1 MKQIKIKQFGVLLL
15 GLSMALMMSCSKDE
29 EVNVV
34 DNGEPIV
41 HNMNQELTGEFE
53 GEWTCSEISSSR
65 GRIMVNERY
74 VIIDELPAE
83 NILKSIIFMVY
94 DVDPDTKAKIID
106 SIGNIF
112 FASSYEYPVTD
123 LQIRY
128 ELGEYSVTNGMYYA
142 SASSVKNM
150 LSDLTTQ
157 FVNDHETIVIGP
169 PEPNS
174 ISFVVKADGQRYR
187 IDLISKDHDV
197 DMEFLMKQQWDG
209 TPAGLWIIQYWFST
223 YRVVNLQTGQ
233 QFDLSP
239 IFSGHRMNQ
248 GKADT
253 MQLIFNASQR
263 ISGSH
268 GNVAYY

>member
-1 MKQIKIKQFGVLLL
+1 MKKFGVILF
-15 GLSMALMMSCSKDE
+15 GLSMELLMSCSKEKE
-29 EVNVV
+29 EEIV

-41 HNMNQELTGEFE
+41 HSMNQELTGEFE
-53 GEWTCSEISSSR
+53 GEWTCSEIAYSK

-74 VIIDELPAE
+74 IMIEELPAE
-83 NILKSIIFMVY
+83 NILKSMIFMVY

-128 ELGEYSVTNGMYYA
+128 ELGEYSAINGMYYG
-142 SASSVKNM
+142 SASSIKNM
-150 LSDLTTQ
+150 WSGLTTQ
-157 FVNDHETIVIGP
+157 FVKDQETIVIGP
-169 PEPNS
+169 AEPNN

-209 TPAGLWIIQYWFST
+209 TPAGLWIIQYRFST

-239 IFSGHRMNQ
+239 IFSGHRLNQ

-253 MQLIFNASQR
+253 MQLRFNASQR

>member
-1 MKQIKIKQFGVLLL
+1 MKKFGVILF
-15 GLSMALMMSCSKDE
+15 GLSMALLMSCSKEKE
-29 EVNVV
+29 EEIV

-41 HNMNQELTGEFE
+41 HSMNQELTGEFE
-53 GEWTCSEISSSR
+53 GEWTCSEIAYSK

-74 VIIDELPAE
+74 IMIEELPAE
-83 NILKSIIFMVY
+83 NILKSMIFMVY

-128 ELGEYSVTNGMYYA
+128 ELGEYSAINGMYYG
-142 SASSVKNM
+142 SASSIKNM
-150 LSDLTTQ
+150 WSGLTTQ
-157 FVNDHETIVIGP
+157 FVKDQETIVIGP
-169 PEPNS
+169 AEPNN

-209 TPAGLWIIQYWFST
+209 TPAGLWIIQYRFST

-239 IFSGHRMNQ
+239 IFSGHRLNQ

-253 MQLIFNASQR
+253 MQLRFNASQR

>member
-1 MKQIKIKQFGVLLL
+1 MKKFGVILF
-15 GLSMALMMSCSKDE
+15 GLSMALLMSCSKEKE
-29 EVNVV
+29 EEIV

-41 HNMNQELTGEFE
+41 HSMNQELTGVFE
-53 GEWTCSEISSSR
+53 GEWTCSEIAYSK

-74 VIIDELPAE
+74 IMIEELPAE
-83 NILKSIIFMVY
+83 NIIKSIIFMVY

-128 ELGEYSVTNGMYYA
+128 ELGEYSAINGMYYG
-142 SASSVKNM
+142 SASSIKNM
-150 LSDLTTQ
+150 WSGLTTQ
-157 FVNDHETIVIGP
+157 FVKDQETIVIGP
-169 PEPNS
+169 AEPNN

-239 IFSGHRMNQ
+239 IFSGHRLNQ

-253 MQLIFNASQR
+253 MQLRFNASQR